1 MAVQVI
7 ISRKVK
13 QGQQAKILVPL
24 ILQMRA
30 IAIHQ
35 PGFISSDTWSD
46 VEDPGEC
53 MVISRWQTVEDWNRW
68 AHSEKRLKIENK
80 IEALSGHKSEYKIY
94 ASMVVRSN
102 SDESG
107 GS

>member
-1 MAVQVI
+1 MAVQVMI
-7 ISRKVK
+7 RRKVK
-13 QGQQAKILVPL
+13 QGQHAKALVPL

-53 MVISRWQTVEDWNRW
+53 LVISRWQTVEDWNRW
-68 AHSEKRLKIENK
+68 AHSEKRLKIEKK
-80 IEALSGHKSEYKIY
+80 IEELSGHKSEYKIY
-94 ASMVVRSN
+94 ASMVVRS
-102 SDESG
+102 SSGESG
-107 GS
+107 GR